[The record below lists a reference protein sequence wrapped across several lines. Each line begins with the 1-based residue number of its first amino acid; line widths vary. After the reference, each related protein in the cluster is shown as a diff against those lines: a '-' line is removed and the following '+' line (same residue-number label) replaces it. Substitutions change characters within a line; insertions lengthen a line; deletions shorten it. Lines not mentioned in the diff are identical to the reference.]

1 MGTLYKTWKIEQKQ
15 TDMVCL
21 LSHENSKL
29 TSSTVCSQDLLDNI
43 RVDRAKMGNARH
55 CPSSP
60 APQSCCHG
68 PDVVRNSESSF
79 SRRHPKGVENKISG
93 LWVLDPY
100 TMKLRTSGHIESCVA
115 RPRWRRRRALWA
127 AASQLGSART
137 RAPSISGPGELPASP
152 RNSGTQAGVSSE
164 ELFFTLT
171 PVDGALEGLWTRTR
185 GLRAP
190 RVPRTSTVVHTVRRA
205 CARNQRPSRGTLAGR
220 KNSWLGNN

>member
-43 RVDRAKMGNARH
+43 RVDRAKMGNSRH
-55 CPSSP
+55 CHSSP
-60 APQSCCHG
+60 APQSCCHR

-100 TMKLRTSGHIESCVA
+100 TMKLGTSGHIESCVA
-115 RPRWRRRRALWA
+115 RPRWRRRRGSASRCQPARLSKDSRLVHLRPVR
-127 AASQLGSART
+127 AASVTAELQD
-137 RAPSISGPGELPASP
+137 SG
-152 RNSGTQAGVSSE
+152 
-164 ELFFTLT
+164 
-171 PVDGALEGLWTRTR
+171 
-185 GLRAP
+185 
-190 RVPRTSTVVHTVRRA
+190 RR
-205 CARNQRPSRGTLAGR
+205 
-220 KNSWLGNN
+220 